1 MEIEQEIKDEINH
14 VATIIE
20 KELLLNKSVFM
31 NVQVEAEC
39 SQYDVLFSYGYSN
52 YGIHQRGLRED
63 NLLIGIVGFG
73 THGFDINI
81 HDTDPG
87 YYVEKLNV
95 RSNYLS
101 MLFNEVRKKLKESQ

>member
-1 MEIEQEIKDEINH
+1 MEIEEEIKNEINS
-14 VATIIE
+14 VATIIT
-20 KELLLNKSVFM
+20 KELKLNKSVFM
-31 NVQVEAEC
+31 NIQIEAEY

-52 YGIHQRGLRED
+52 YGMHQRGIRANDLI
-63 NLLIGIVGFG
+63 IGIVGFG

-87 YYVEKLNV
+87 YYMEKLHIK
-95 RSNYLS
+95 SNYLA